1 MDRNY
6 RLRRNPILH
15 LLIYVVFGLLII
27 IGLVYLFSRLGHME
41 PNVVNMDE
49 ETLVRT
55 YGDAALINLYYKAH
69 TDADREEIVNF
80 ILNAQGMSKED
91 LVKGHKKASS
101 KPEKPVKVKAPEP
114 EEETF
119 LPNPADYTMDEDQQ
133 DKEIMNELLDQ
144 TEVMGYTQFEAMFE
158 EKKSRRQRKAEE
170 KAAVKAQ
177 KDAEHAAKIAEAN
190 AILVRSSES
199 GQVEKFDNLD
209 AAIASAIAQASSPK
223 DSPKEE
229 AWENET
235 VVMESVHSG
244 STLLDLA
251 PTVETHPTV
260 EKTPVA
266 EAAPVVEE
274 KPVAEAAPVVE
285 EKPVAEAAPV
295 VEEKPVAEAAPVVKE
310 APVAEETPVVEETPV
325 IEITPPEPPF
335 IPAVEET
342 PVVEVAPVV
351 EETPVVEVAPV
362 VEETPVVEATPVVE
376 ETPVA
381 EAAPVVEETPVAEA
395 APVVEEELP
404 QRFCYY
410 CGAPLEAGFRF
421 CINCG
426 MPLSGRAEEAPATEV
441 APVAEETPVVEEAPV
456 AEEAL
461 VVEADPVVE
470 ADLVEEEAPVVEEKP
485 IVELK
490 ETYSG
495 KAAGEEH
502 QYSIDK
508 PGDMLADTIFNL
520 HIPPI
525 LSLEEILDNVKEMDQ
540 QQEGEKEKRE

>member
-274 KPVAEAAPVVE
+274 KPVAEAAPVV
-285 EKPVAEAAPV
+285 
-295 VEEKPVAEAAPVVKE
+295 KE

-351 EETPVVEVAPV
+351 EETPVVE
-362 VEETPVVEATPVVE
+362 AT
-376 ETPVA
+376 
-381 EAAPVVEETPVAEA
+381 PVVEETPVAEA